1 MKITRKQ
8 FNRYEGCRLSGA
20 TNMYDLRNV
29 KLLTGLNDEQII
41 EIMENYSKYKEEL
54 EEENSKIKQAGES
67 LRVDIRG
74 IQ

>member
-54 EEENSKIKQAGES
+54 EEEKTKN
-67 LRVDIRG
+67 
-74 IQ
+74 